1 MGRMRLKCFLTL
13 EIIMKAIAAIIMTAM
28 VMALS
33 FVVTGCNTVEGV
45 GRDIERG
52 GEKIQGE
59 AREHKR

>member
-1 MGRMRLKCFLTL
+1 
-13 EIIMKAIAAIIMTAM
+13 MKAIAAILMVTMVTAM
-28 VMALS
+28 T

-52 GEKIQGE
+52 GEKLQGE

>member
-1 MGRMRLKCFLTL
+1 
-13 EIIMKAIAAIIMTAM
+13 MKAIAAIIMTAM